1 MANHTLEK
9 KTNDWWRL
17 HLPLVVRI
25 KLTQLYHTQQRYFSP
40 SSFIAPELPEPTD
53 RLTQASPRWV
63 VEGHAMRQGI
73 DRGILVILEVSG
85 YFNRLKIFCHLKN
98 FGGIVV
104 ILEVLGVF
112 WRFLEYFR
120 HSWYSLVIL
129 AIPKVF

>member
-1 MANHTLEK
+1 MTSLTFGNLLKLRFQSSTRGKTTVLHTK
-9 KTNDWWRL
+9 K
-17 HLPLVVRI
+17 
-25 KLTQLYHTQQRYFSP
+25 K
-40 SSFIAPELPEPTD
+40 APELPEPTD
-53 RLTQASPRWV
+53 RLAQASPRWV

>member
-1 MANHTLEK
+1 MTSLTFGNLLKLRFQSSTRGKTTVLHTK
-9 KTNDWWRL
+9 K
-17 HLPLVVRI
+17 
-25 KLTQLYHTQQRYFSP
+25 K
-40 SSFIAPELPEPTD
+40 APELPEPTD